1 MGIDISFVDST
12 NLENVEKALKPN
24 TKVGAIAVLTPAFIL

>member
-1 MGIDISFVDST
+1 MGIDISFVDCT

-24 TKVGAIAVLTPAFIL
+24 TKVGAIAVFIL